1 MKIGGGASKPR
12 RSTEALSIL
21 DCRWVEGEEAIIR
34 EAQEHRSTEGMR
46 EEASGE
52 EAQMEIGGSQENA
65 CEMKLGLVCFQQE
78 IQRTSHKL
86 KSTRN
91 KNNQFYR
98 KRTPK

>member
-34 EAQEHRSTEGMR
+34 EAQEHRSLEEGMR

-52 EAQMEIGGSQENA
+52 ESDNRLSERRRGREEIRRM
-65 CEMKLGLVCFQQE
+65 CDF
-78 IQRTSHKL
+78 
-86 KSTRN
+86 
-91 KNNQFYR
+91 
-98 KRTPK
+98 